1 MPAIVMSETRRK
13 GVDRIV
19 DVSLQDNLDVDM
31 GCLAN
36 GGIISAYAVAAASDH
51 LPLPLLKAMIAGCT
65 FRFVYIYTVPE
76 AAKSAAVS
84 AIGQCLAD
92 GAYAPT
98 IGMQVSLDA
107 IVEAHE
113 AQESG
118 RVIGKIIVKP
128 ML

>member
-1 MPAIVMSETRRK
+1 VSAIVKSATEQR

-19 DVSLQDNLDVDM
+19 DVCLQDNLETDM
-31 GCLAN
+31 SCLAD
-36 GGIISAYAVAAASDH
+36 GGIISSYAVESATDH
-51 LPLPLLKAMIAGCT
+51 LALPLLKAMIAGCT
-65 FRFVYIYTVPE
+65 FRFVYIYTVPA

-84 AIGQCLAD
+84 AITQCLAD

-98 IGMQVSLDA
+98 IGMQVSLDD

-113 AQESG
+113 AQEAG

-128 ML
+128 NP